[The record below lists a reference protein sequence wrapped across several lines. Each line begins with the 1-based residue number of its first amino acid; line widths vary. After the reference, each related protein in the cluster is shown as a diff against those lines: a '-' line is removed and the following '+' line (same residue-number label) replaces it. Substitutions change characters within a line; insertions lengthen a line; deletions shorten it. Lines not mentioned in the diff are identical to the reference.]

1 MKAIHQ
7 QLKHIYDP
15 PMLLYVLGK
24 LPGALAESLKSIAI
38 VGTREASDYGLE
50 TSRRLAYDLAAQGV
64 AVISGLA
71 LGVDSKAHEG
81 CLAAGGET
89 VAVLETER
97 QYHLPQRTI
106 SPLAKKITEQGGAV
120 MSEYRIG
127 TSPQA
132 HNFPGRNRI
141 INGLARGVVVVE
153 GSKRSGAM
161 ITADYALKRGAAFS
175 AFQGGLA
182 TVNPEG
188 TLNLLKQGAIL
199 LQMPAIF

>member
-1 MKAIHQ
+1 M
-7 QLKHIYDP
+7 
-15 PMLLYVLGK
+15 
-24 LPGALAESLKSIAI
+24 AI

-89 VAVLETER
+89 VAVLGSSVDIIYPKDNIT
-97 QYHLPQRTI
+97 
-106 SPLAKKITEQGGAV
+106 LAKKITEQGGAV

-161 ITADYALKRGAAFS
+161 ITADYALEEGRSVFAVPGRIGDSKS
-175 AFQGGLA
+175 
-182 TVNPEG
+182 EG

-199 LQMPAIF
+199 LKMPAIF